1 MADPLEEDI
10 KRPYKPRP
18 NFGVD
23 MSSPESRDRLYE
35 SYRIASTPFVEAE
48 KKFKQER
55 LERRQQKLNF
65 ELGKLTLKDRQL
77 ESQTNRDLLKADP
90 SLANELGQ
98 ITEDFKDDPVG
109 GQTALMRFTADN
121 SSALS
126 KNAALNTQVR
136 IQNSFFERKIAEKKD
151 EERRTEELNLA
162 RALTYRQLG
171 QVAESN
177 EYFERLTNPESIKSF
192 EIGVELQRQAAEKD
206 AAAVSKANQEA
217 LKGRQTSFGD
227 LVEDLAEAVK
237 GIPPQA
243 PPTTPFTKGDS
254 QVTPPEPETLYDR
267 IERTEG
273 RFLIYHMLTQSL
285 KLFPDEFKEY
295 QGRDTRDILKEP
307 EGELFLQKAFD
318 ELNVAA
324 LEGSTGTPAARPNP
338 LKTGE

>member
-10 KRPYKPRP
+10 KRPYKPRL
-18 NFGVD
+18 NFGVG
-23 MSSPESRDRLYE
+23 MSPESRDRLYE
-35 SYRIASTPFVEAE
+35 SYMIASSPLVEAE

-65 ELGKLTLKDRQL
+65 ELGKLTLKDRQR
-77 ESQTNRDLLKADP
+77 ESKFNRDLLKNP
-90 SLANELGQ
+90 SLANELSQ

-126 KNAALNTQVR
+126 KNPALNTQVR

-217 LKGRQTSFGD
+217 LKGRQTSFGN
-227 LVEDLAEAVK
+227 LVEGLAEAVK
-237 GIPPQA
+237 GISPQA
-243 PPTTPFTKGDS
+243 PPTTLFTKGDS

-273 RFLIYHMLTQSL
+273 RFLIYHALTQSL

-338 LKTGE
+338 INTGE